1 MSAHFFLVITSF
13 LAVPALIGRLPVV
26 SKVLPLVFI
35 QLLCGVAL
43 QLSGGQAW
51 LLHHGVDLL
60 DGPLASSVQGIG
72 WLGVVLL
79 VALSSV
85 HPKSDHQNEAP
96 LRFVAVS
103 VMGFGV
109 TLLVGGLVGW
119 GLVQAYPQ
127 LIGERGTP
135 LLFGAS
141 VGICLAVT
149 ALPVLVAILKETGLQ
164 ETRVGRLALMSAL
177 LDDLWL
183 WLGLITVLSLAG
195 VHSGGPLAT
204 LLPVVAFA
212 LAMAFVARPLLDG
225 LFRKVDALHE
235 GALLGVCV
243 ILLSAAVTD
252 LLGVH
257 AMLGAFIGGAILPQR
272 AVRQWGPGIS
282 ETVKW
287 LLLPVFFVSTG
298 LRLHIEWGDARFWT
312 LAALFSFT
320 AMATKMLVVACT
332 ARLGGLPWSR
342 SFLLGTLM
350 QCKGLMELVAINILL
365 EARIISVEVYS
376 ALAVM
381 ALFSTFMTAPLLRLW
396 RSRHDSQE
404 SRTADESRAG

>member
-1 MSAHFFLVITSF
+1 MSAHFFLVITGF
-13 LAVPALIGRLPVV
+13 LAVPALVGRLPVV

-35 QLLCGVAL
+35 QLLFGVAL

-51 LLHHGVDLL
+51 LSAQGVDLL
-60 DGPLASSVQGIG
+60 DGPLAASVQGIG

-79 VALSSV
+79 VAFSSV
-85 HPKSDHQNEAP
+85 HAKPEGSEAP
-96 LRFVAVS
+96 LRFVAIS
-103 VMGFGV
+103 VAGFGV
-109 TLLVGGLVGW
+109 TLLVGGLLGW
-119 GLVQAYPQ
+119 FLVQAQPQ
-127 LIGERGTP
+127 LAGERGTP
-135 LLFGAS
+135 MLFGAA

-149 ALPVLVAILKETGLQ
+149 AMPVLVAILKETGLQ

-195 VHSGGPLAT
+195 VHAGSALGT
-204 LLPVVAFA
+204 LLPVAAFA
-212 LAMAFVARPLLDG
+212 LAMAFVGRPLLD
-225 LFRKVDALHE
+225 LLYRKVDRVHD

-252 LLGVH
+252 MLGVH

-272 AVRQWGPGIS
+272 ALLQWGSDVS
-282 ETVKW
+282 ETIKW
-287 LLLPVFFVSTG
+287 LLIPVFFVSTG
-298 LRLHIEWGDARFWT
+298 LRLHIEWGDARFWG
-312 LAALFSFT
+312 LVALFSFT
-320 AMATKMLVVACT
+320 AMVTKMLVVACT
-332 ARLGGLPWSR
+332 ARLGGLAWSR

-376 ALAVM
+376 ALVVM

-396 RSRHDSQE
+396 RGGNE
-404 SRTADESRAG
+404 

>member
-1 MSAHFFLVITSF
+1 MSAHFFLVITGF
-13 LAVPALIGRLPVV
+13 LAVPALVGRLPVV

-35 QLLCGVAL
+35 QLLFGVAL

-51 LLHHGVDLL
+51 LSAHGVDLL

-85 HPKSDHQNEAP
+85 HAKPEGGGEAP
-96 LRFVAVS
+96 FRFVAIS
-103 VMGFGV
+103 VAGFGV
-109 TLLVGGLVGW
+109 TLLVGGLLGW
-119 GLVQAYPQ
+119 GLVQTYPE
-127 LIGERGTP
+127 LAGPRGSP
-135 LLFGAS
+135 QLFGAA

-149 ALPVLVAILKETGLQ
+149 AMPVLVAILKETGLQ

-195 VHSGGPLAT
+195 VRPGNPLGT

-212 LAMAFVARPLLDG
+212 LAMAFVARPLLDR
-225 LFRKVDALHE
+225 LYRKVDAVHE

-252 LLGVH
+252 MLGVH
-257 AMLGAFIGGAILPQR
+257 AMLGAFMGGAILPQR
-272 AVRQWGPGIS
+272 ALRQWGPDVS
-282 ETVKW
+282 ETTKW
-287 LLLPVFFVSTG
+287 LLMPVFFVSTG
-298 LRLHIEWGDARFWT
+298 LRLHIEWGDTRFWA
-312 LAALFSFT
+312 LVALFSFT

-332 ARLGGLPWSR
+332 ARLGGLAWSR

-376 ALAVM
+376 ALVVM
-381 ALFSTFMTAPLLRLW
+381 ALISTFLTAPLLRLW
-396 RSRHDSQE
+396 RGG
-404 SRTADESRAG
+404 DE

>member
-1 MSAHFFLVITSF
+1 MSAHFFLVITGF
-13 LAVPALIGRLPVV
+13 LAVPALVGRLPVV

-35 QLLCGVAL
+35 QLLFGVAL

-51 LLHHGVDLL
+51 LSAQGVDLL

-85 HPKSDHQNEAP
+85 HAKPEGGEAP
-96 LRFVAVS
+96 LRFVAIS
-103 VMGFGV
+103 VAGFGI
-109 TLLVGGLVGW
+109 TLIVGGLLGW
-119 GLVQAYPQ
+119 FLVQAQPE
-127 LIGERGTP
+127 LVGPRGSP
-135 LLFGAS
+135 LLFGAA

-149 ALPVLVAILKETGLQ
+149 AMPVLVAILKETGLQ

-195 VHSGGPLAT
+195 VRSGSALGT
-204 LLPVVAFA
+204 LLPVAAFA
-212 LAMAFVARPLLDG
+212 LAMAFVGRPLLD
-225 LFRKVDALHE
+225 LLYRKVNRVHD

-252 LLGVH
+252 MLGVH

-272 AVRQWGPGIS
+272 ALLQWGSDVS
-282 ETVKW
+282 ETIKW
-287 LLLPVFFVSTG
+287 LLIPVFFVSTG
-298 LRLHIEWGDARFWT
+298 LRLHIEWGDARFWG
-312 LAALFSFT
+312 LVALFSFT

-332 ARLGGLPWSR
+332 ARLGGLAWSR

-376 ALAVM
+376 ALVVM

-396 RSRHDSQE
+396 RGGNDD
-404 SRTADESRAG
+404 T

>member
-13 LAVPALIGRLPVV
+13 LAVPALVGRLPVV

-35 QLLCGVAL
+35 QLLFGVSL

-51 LLHHGVDLL
+51 LSAHGVNLL

-79 VALSSV
+79 VALSTV
-85 HPKSDHQNEAP
+85 HAKPEGGGEAP
-96 LRFVAVS
+96 LRFVAIS
-103 VMGFGV
+103 VAGFGI
-109 TLLVGGLVGW
+109 TLLVGGLLGW
-119 GLVQAYPQ
+119 GLVQVWPQ
-127 LIGERGTP
+127 LAGARGSP
-135 LLFGAS
+135 PLFGVA

-149 ALPVLVAILKETGLQ
+149 AMPVLVAILKETGLQ

-195 VHSGGPLAT
+195 VHSGSPLGT

-212 LAMAFVARPLLDG
+212 LAMAFVARPLLDR
-225 LFRKVDALHE
+225 LYQKVKAVHE

-252 LLGVH
+252 MLGVH

-272 AVRQWGPGIS
+272 AVRQWGPDVS
-282 ETVKW
+282 ETTKW
-287 LLLPVFFVSTG
+287 LLMPVFFVSTG
-298 LRLHIEWGDARFWT
+298 LRLHIEWGDAHFWA
-312 LAALFSFT
+312 LVALFSFT
-320 AMATKMLVVACT
+320 AMATKILVVACA
-332 ARLGGLPWSR
+332 ARLGGLAWPR
-342 SFLLGTLM
+342 AFLLGTLM

-376 ALAVM
+376 ALVVM
-381 ALFSTFMTAPLLRLW
+381 ALISTFMTAPLLRLW
-396 RSRHDSQE
+396 RGGDDD
-404 SRTADESRAG
+404 A

>member
-1 MSAHFFLVITSF
+1 MSAHFFLVITGF
-13 LAVPALIGRLPVV
+13 LAVPALVGRLPLV

-35 QLLCGVAL
+35 QLLFGVAL

-51 LLHHGVDLL
+51 LSAQGVELL

-85 HPKSDHQNEAP
+85 HAKPEGGEAP
-96 LRFVAVS
+96 LRFVAIS
-103 VMGFGV
+103 VAGFGV
-109 TLLVGGLVGW
+109 TLLVGGLLGW
-119 GLVQAYPQ
+119 FLVQAQPQ
-127 LIGERGTP
+127 LAGERGTP
-135 LLFGAS
+135 MLFGAA

-149 ALPVLVAILKETGLQ
+149 AMPVLVAILKETGLQ

-195 VHSGGPLAT
+195 VRSGSAFGT
-204 LLPVVAFA
+204 LLPVAAFA
-212 LAMAFVARPLLDG
+212 LAMAFVGRPLLD
-225 LFRKVDALHE
+225 LLYRKVDRVHD

-252 LLGVH
+252 MLGVH

-272 AVRQWGPGIS
+272 ALLQWGSDVS
-282 ETVKW
+282 ETIKW
-287 LLLPVFFVSTG
+287 LLIPVFFVSTG
-298 LRLHIEWGDARFWT
+298 LRLHIEWGDTRFWG
-312 LAALFSFT
+312 LVALFSFT

-332 ARLGGLPWSR
+332 ARLGGLAWSR

-365 EARIISVEVYS
+365 EARIISVEIYS
-376 ALAVM
+376 ALVVM

-396 RSRHDSQE
+396 RGGNE
-404 SRTADESRAG
+404 